1 MYRGVAGI
9 LKSQKWVAAALLA
22 AALLIAIN
30 SSTLATANAVSANTL
45 LVPLYN
51 WPVKYV
57 NGIRYLSDSW
67 QGLYNLASANPNLRI
82 MMILNPD
89 NGNFGLGSGLLTQEQ
104 MASAQ
109 ANPDILWATQRMQ
122 SKGILVIGYVYTDY
136 ATRDPEI
143 CKQRIDL
150 YDRLYNTVGINL
162 DQMSNVAGNEGY
174 YGNLT
179 AYTKNTGMTHTVG
192 NPGTVI
198 PESYVG
204 TVDTILVY
212 ESAGLPSISTLT
224 SRTFNGKYD
233 MNNFG
238 AIPHSVSRYDAT
250 WVGQAQDVV
259 GYIYVT
265 NDKIPNPWDTLSKY
279 SRQLA
284 RDLQ

>member
-1 MYRGVAGI
+1 M
-9 LKSQKWVAAALLA
+9 LKSHNGLITLFLASALL
-22 AALLIAIN
+22 LAIN
-30 SSTLATANAVSANTL
+30 SSTLATANAATSANTL
-45 LVPLYN
+45 LVPLYS

-57 NGIRYLSDSW
+57 NGVRYLSDSW
-67 QGLYNLASANPNLRI
+67 QGLYNIAISNPNLKI
-82 MMILNPD
+82 MIILNPD
-89 NGNFGLGSGLLTQEQ
+89 NGNFGLGTGLLTQDQ

-122 SKGILVIGYVYTDY
+122 SKGILAIGYVYTDY

-150 YDRLYNTVGINL
+150 YDRLYSTVGINF
-162 DQMSNVAGNEGY
+162 DEMSNVVGNEGY
-174 YGNLT
+174 YATLT
-179 AYTKNTGMTHTVG
+179 AHTKNTGLTHAVG
-192 NPGTVI
+192 NAGTSV

-233 MNNFG
+233 MNKFG
-238 AIPHSVSRYDAT
+238 AIPHSVSKYNTSWID
-250 WVGQAQDVV
+250 QAQGIV

-265 NDKIPNPWDTLSKY
+265 NDIMPNPWDTLSKY
-279 SRQLA
+279 ARQIA